1 MRFYVPNK
9 IIQDADDEENNSTN
23 GVKKQNG
30 DTSSHKS
37 NISKE
42 VKYKDATSLKE
53 DIIKI
58 TSASNLGDAI
68 AVLTEVQMMYPR
80 GKINIHFLK
89 SIFKIT
95 GPSHDYKIQYNH
107 INRAFILPKQD
118 GINMAF
124 VVGLTT
130 PMRQG
135 NTNYSFIV
143 FQIKKNT
150 VVNLSLNLP
159 ENENEKNK
167 MLKHPIE
174 NPIEADLYDIMAK
187 LFKSII
193 GIGVIIP
200 GKFKR

>member
-1 MRFYVPNK
+1 MKLYVPSKIILDEDEEDEDDENKKNGEVISRKSSNSQGISKFRDAEQLKEEINK
-9 IIQDADDEENNSTN
+9 ITN
-23 GVKKQNG
+23 TN
-30 DTSSHKS
+30 
-37 NISKE
+37 
-42 VKYKDATSLKE
+42 
-53 DIIKI
+53 
-58 TSASNLGDAI
+58 NLGDSIAI
-68 AVLTEVQMMYPR
+68 LTEVTMVTPR

-95 GPSHDYKIQYNH
+95 GPSNDYKIPYNN

-118 GINMAF
+118 GVNMAF

-135 NTNYSFIV
+135 NTNYPFIV
-143 FQIKKNT
+143 FQLKKGT
-150 VVNLSLNLP
+150 EVDVTLNLP
-159 ENENEKNK
+159 PVDSNDYKK
-167 MLKHPIE
+167 VIK
-174 NPIEADLYDIMAK
+174 NPIDSELNGDLYDIMAK